1 MPLQTAKDA
10 LDGTTYLGGGVAGGG
25 LLVSIT
31 DWAPVV
37 GIAISSIVGL
47 LTIVHLINRIRI
59 SNQELIMNRQEMN
72 SRKDDPKD

>member
-31 DWAPVV
+31 DWAPAV
-37 GIAISSIVGL
+37 GIAISSVVGI
-47 LTIVHLINRIRI
+47 LTIVHLVYRIRI
-59 SNQELIMNRQEMN
+59 SNQEFKRNR
-72 SRKDDPKD
+72 RKDDPKD

>member
-25 LLVSIT
+25 LIVSIT

-37 GIAISSIVGL
+37 GIGISSVVGI
-47 LTIVHLINRIRI
+47 LTIVHLVYRIRI
-59 SNQELIMNRQEMN
+59 SNQEFKRNR
-72 SRKDDPKD
+72 RKDDPKD